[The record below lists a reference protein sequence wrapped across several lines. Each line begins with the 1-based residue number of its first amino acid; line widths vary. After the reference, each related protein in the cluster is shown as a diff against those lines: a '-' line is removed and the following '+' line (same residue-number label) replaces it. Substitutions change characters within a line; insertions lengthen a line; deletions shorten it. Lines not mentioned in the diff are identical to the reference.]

1 MRGCNIESGDILNCS
16 IPSLSSVIIWIWLL
30 FWLIS
35 LILSLSNLCCVS
47 FNTVSI
53 GVESCKFDFAVFIG
67 VMKGWFGDFAEYDHD
82 DGGDDKVEE
91 KVEENI
97 IFFK

>member
-1 MRGCNIESGDILNCS
+1 MRGCNIESVDILNCS
-16 IPSLSSVIIWIWLL
+16 IPGLSFVIIWIWFL

-35 LILSLSNLCCVS
+35 LILSLSNLCCIF
-47 FNTVSI
+47 FNTVVI

-82 DGGDDKVEE
+82 DGGDDKVEK

-97 IFFK
+97 IF